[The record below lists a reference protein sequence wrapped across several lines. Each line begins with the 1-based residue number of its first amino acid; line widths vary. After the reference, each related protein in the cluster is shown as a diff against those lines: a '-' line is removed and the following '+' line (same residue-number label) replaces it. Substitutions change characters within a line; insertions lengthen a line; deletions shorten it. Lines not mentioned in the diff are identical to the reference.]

1 MPQLIG
7 VKSLSQ
13 TCLDFVVNNMAL
25 LCEEPTSDFANSNQ
39 SINSPFDQLRKL
51 TTINDLSK
59 SILKLSYF
67 VTANKLLEEIIIA
80 LKNRGG
86 LKPFLG
92 ILAVPHLE
100 TLNLSDLKSED
111 DESIELDNSMRCV
124 VRNFTFT
131 LPFKSKHDTFSISE
145 LKTSGYPSLNCY

>member
-1 MPQLIG
+1 M
-7 VKSLSQ
+7 
-13 TCLDFVVNNMAL
+13 
-25 LCEEPTSDFANSNQ
+25 
-39 SINSPFDQLRKL
+39 
-51 TTINDLSK
+51 
-59 SILKLSYF
+59 
-67 VTANKLLEEIIIA
+67 EEIIIA

-131 LPFKSKHDTFSISE
+131 LPLISIHDILSIAE
-145 LKTSGYPSLNCY
+145 LETSSFVGIC

>member
-7 VKSLSQ
+7 VKSLYK

-25 LCEEPTSDFANSNQ
+25 LREKPTSD
-39 SINSPFDQLRKL
+39 FDQLRKL
-51 TTINDLSK
+51 ATFSDLSI
-59 SILKLSYF
+59 SIFIFSYC
-67 VTANKLLEEIIIA
+67 VIANKLLEEIISA
-80 LKNRGG
+80 LQSKGG

-100 TLNLSDLKSED
+100 TLNLKYSSAPYFGSAD
-111 DESIELDNSMRCV
+111 DQSIELDNSMRCV

-131 LPFKSKHDTFSISE
+131 LAFKSKHDTFSISE
-145 LKTSGYPSLNCY
+145 LKTSGFQLNCF

>member
-7 VKSLSQ
+7 VKSLYK

-25 LCEEPTSDFANSNQ
+25 LCEKPTSD
-39 SINSPFDQLRKL
+39 FDQLRKL
-51 TTINDLSK
+51 ATITDLSI
-59 SILKLSYF
+59 SIFILLYF
-67 VTANKLLEEIIIA
+67 VIANKLLEEIISA
-80 LKNRGG
+80 LQSKGG

-100 TLNLSDLKSED
+100 TLNLKYSSAPYFGSAY

-131 LPFKSKHDTFSISE
+131 LAFKSKHDTFSISE
-145 LKTSGYPSLNCY
+145 LKTSGHGDF

>member
-1 MPQLIG
+1 
-7 VKSLSQ
+7 
-13 TCLDFVVNNMAL
+13 
-25 LCEEPTSDFANSNQ
+25 
-39 SINSPFDQLRKL
+39 
-51 TTINDLSK
+51 
-59 SILKLSYF
+59 LSYF

-131 LPFKSKHDTFSISE
+131 LPLISIHDILSIAE
-145 LKTSGYPSLNCY
+145 LETSSFVGIC

>member
-7 VKSLSQ
+7 VKSLFQ

-67 VTANKLLEEIIIA
+67 ITANKLLEEIIIA
-80 LKNRGG
+80 LGNRGG
-86 LKPFLG
+86 LKQFLG
-92 ILAVPHLE
+92 LLALPHLE
-100 TLNLSDLKSED
+100 TLDLRDLYSED
-111 DESIELDNSMRCV
+111 EFIELDNSMQRCV

-131 LPFKSKHDTFSISE
+131 LPLISIHYILSISE
-145 LKTSGYPSLNCY
+145 LETSSFVGIC